1 MASAPT
7 REWRVQSYTEQRETV
22 WPKEG
27 QHILAQYDDDSVVV
41 YQAYRPEI
49 ADYAV
54 IHLKYVCWP
63 GLSGCSFKVHN
74 PTLFSLHAHEV

>member
-1 MASAPT
+1 MASTPA
-7 REWRVQSYTEQRETV
+7 REWQVQSYTEQRDTV

-54 IHLKYVCWP
+54 QHQQYA
-63 GLSGCSFKVHN
+63 GF
-74 PTLFSLHAHEV
+74 

>member
-1 MASAPT
+1 MASTPA
-7 REWRVQSYTEQRETV
+7 REWQVQSYTEQRDTV

-54 IHLKYVCWP
+54 QHQQYAGFRNWIL
-63 GLSGCSFKVHN
+63 N
-74 PTLFSLHAHEV
+74 